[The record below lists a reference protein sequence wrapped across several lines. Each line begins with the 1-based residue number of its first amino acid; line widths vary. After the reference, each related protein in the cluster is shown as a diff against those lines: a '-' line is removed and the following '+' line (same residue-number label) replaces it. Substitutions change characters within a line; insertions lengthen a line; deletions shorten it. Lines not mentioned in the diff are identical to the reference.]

1 MLEAEEL
8 QEEVM
13 ENLIVD
19 LRIPLPSE
27 QKFPKQ
33 EILFP
38 SHLIAYL
45 LSEMLAR
52 GIVDAVREF
61 SGNVARSIQHLTM
74 KFEDDYITCFWF
86 SNNFEMMSLIKPL
99 RDNLPPPITSSQ
111 TDEHSASA
119 VLATF
124 QNELKHVTEGLY
136 NGWIRQLRK
145 RLDEMIVPAVVEN
158 QSLPGYICGQDT
170 GYWTSW
176 SAKPQASTS
185 FTIDQLIN
193 FLTKLDQ
200 SMTFYHL
207 EESIRLQVLTEL
219 VRIIGVNAFN
229 HILVRKNFCTWKRGV
244 QIQYNVSRL
253 EEWCT
258 GNNILDGLQYLEQL
272 SQACKLLTMNKNT
285 PNDIEQI
292 VDVCFSLN
300 STQIKKLLSIYYASD
315 FDTPVCF
322 INCSCHLSFSKWSP
336 TKLAL
341 DRMSPCC

>member
-19 LRIPLPSE
+19 LRFPLPSA
-27 QKFPKQ
+27 QNIPSRQ

-45 LSEMLAR
+45 LSEMLQR
-52 GIVDAVREF
+52 GMVDTVREF

-74 KFEDDYITCFWF
+74 KFEDDYVTCFWF
-86 SNNFEMMSLIKPL
+86 SNNFEMMSLIKPI
-99 RDNLPPPITSSQ
+99 RANLPPPTTSSQ

-136 NGWIRQLRK
+136 NGWIRQFKK

-170 GYWTSW
+170 GYWSPW
-176 SAKPQASTS
+176 ANKQHSTS

-193 FLTKLDQ
+193 FLTKLNK
-200 SMTFYHL
+200 SMEFYYL
-207 EESIRLQVLTEL
+207 EQSIRTQVLTEL
-219 VRIIGVNAFN
+219 VRLIGVNSFN

-258 GNNILDGLQYLEQL
+258 GNGVEEAAIHLQQL

-285 PNDIEQI
+285 PSDIEQI
-292 VDVCFSLN
+292 VDACYLLN
-300 STQIKKLLSIYYASD
+300 ATQIKKLLSIYYASD
-315 FDTPVCF
+315 FDAPVITI
-322 INCSCHLSFSKWSP
+322 INHSYLSNS
-336 TKLAL
+336 
-341 DRMSPCC
+341 